1 MGKGMNKT
9 KTVGW
14 QRKKRRPSIKG
25 AFRFFKA
32 RPVWRLSLLVLIIIL
47 ISWQAPRL
55 AVVSNTVQSDID
67 NFLDTLLRLFGWGL
81 VVIAAGIA
89 VIIWL
94 LTADMKAIM
103 RRWREL
109 LAGISLGL
117 AIFGF
122 LAFFVD
128 NNSDILV
135 KATLGGTFGK
145 WVINS
150 PDFWGGVRVFLLAL
164 LTFILLAP
172 QLFMRGLRLLAKGIQ
187 QLPVILQQAGHG
199 IAAGI
204 NRIRREIRA
213 RRAASAIKS
222 AALAQMPEQES
233 IPQQDIMEANIAEI
247 MPDTSLQTDNPI
259 QEPVTTSGGDS
270 WDKLR
275 DTADKLGKT
284 YQKAAAISTTSG
296 WKLPPVDILDE
307 PQKGEFSEADVEQRA
322 RIIENALASYG
333 VEAKVV
339 QTNIGP
345 VVTQFGLEPGWDR
358 KYKDIKEKDTDGN
371 VTVHQEEISRSRVKV
386 DRITSLSND
395 LALAL
400 ATPSI
405 RIEAPIPGK
414 AMIGIEVPNTV
425 ADMVTLKRVVE
436 SASFQKLSHKT
447 NLPLALGKGS
457 GGGEVLCDL
466 SKMPHLLIAG
476 ATGSGKTVCLDS
488 VILSLL
494 MVNTPRDLQ
503 FILIDPKRV
512 ELTSFNSIPHLA
524 VPVIVESARAVEILN
539 WANREMDDR
548 YRRFAASGAR
558 NIQSYNKNNEENP
571 MPYLVIVI
579 DELADLMMAKAQ
591 EVEISICRLA
601 QLARATGIHLVVAT
615 QRPSVDVITGLIKA
629 NFPSRISFAVASQVD
644 SRTILDSV
652 GAEKLLG
659 RGDMLYHPVDAAKP
673 IRAQGCF
680 VSDQEIERV
689 VYFWNS
695 QQPPEGHHPIIQDLN
710 AALASATA
718 ATEPKKA
725 PSDPLMEEAR
735 QLARSHGRIST
746 SFLQRR
752 LGVGYPRAARLL
764 DLLREEENEADD
776 FDEQKEENPKD
787 TL

>member
-1 MGKGMNKT
+1 MPRKKMASQQKAGWRPSGKG
-9 KTVGW
+9 
-14 QRKKRRPSIKG
+14 
-25 AFRFFKA
+25 ALHFFTA
-32 RPVWRLSLLVLIIIL
+32 RPVWRLLLLALIVFL
-47 ISWQAPRL
+47 IAWLGPK
-55 AVVSNTVQSDID
+55 VSTTVQSGVS
-67 NFLDTLLRLFGWGL
+67 TLWERILRLFGWGL
-81 VVIAAGIA
+81 AIILAAIVVL
-89 VIIWL
+89 IWL
-94 LTADMKAIM
+94 LTADLKVILK
-103 RRWREL
+103 RWREL
-109 LAGISLGL
+109 LAGVSLGL

-128 NNSDILV
+128 NDSAILSE
-135 KATLGGTFGK
+135 ATLGGEFGK
-145 WVINS
+145 WIIGS
-150 PDFWGGVRVFLLAL
+150 SDFWGGLRVFLLAL

-172 QLFMRGLRLLAKGIQ
+172 QLFMRGLRFLVKCLR
-187 QLPVILQQAGHG
+187 QLPVVLQQVYNG
-199 IAAGI
+199 IVRGV
-204 NRIRREIRA
+204 NEIRREIRA
-213 RRAASAIKS
+213 RRTVSAMKS
-222 AALAQMPEQES
+222 TSITQNPEPEP
-233 IPQQDIMEANIAEI
+233 ILQQDIAKTEITDAE
-247 MPDTSLQTDNPI
+247 TDI
-259 QEPVTTSGGDS
+259 SSQMQSSSQELPATPEENS
-270 WDKLR
+270 WDKLKN
-275 DTADKLGKT
+275 TADQLGKT
-284 YQKAAAISTTSG
+284 YQKAAAISTISG

-322 RIIENALASYG
+322 RIIENALSSYG

-358 KYKDIKEKDTDGN
+358 KYKEIKEKDDDGN
-371 VTVHQEEISRSRVKV
+371 ITIHQEEVSRSRVKV
-386 DRITSLSND
+386 DRITSLAND

-414 AMIGIEVPNTV
+414 AMVGIEVPNTV

-436 SASFQKLSHKT
+436 SSSFQKLSAKT
-447 NLPLALGKGS
+447 KLPLALGKGS

-476 ATGSGKTVCLDS
+476 ATGSGKTICLDS
-488 VILSLL
+488 IILSLL
-494 MVNTPRDLQ
+494 MVNTPRELQ

-512 ELTSFNSIPHLA
+512 ELTAFNSIPHLA
-524 VPVIVESARAVEILN
+524 VPVIVESTRAVELLN

-548 YRRFAASGAR
+548 YRKFAASGAR
-558 NIQSYNKNNEENP
+558 NIQGYNKNNEENP

-591 EVEISICRLA
+591 DVETSICRLA

-644 SRTILDSV
+644 SRTILDSI

-673 IRAQGCF
+673 VRAQGCF
-680 VSDQEIERV
+680 VSDSEIERV
-689 VYFWNS
+689 VHFWNS
-695 QQPPEGHHPIIQDLN
+695 QQPPEGHYPLIQDLN
-710 AALASATA
+710 AALAAATTA
-718 ATEPKKA
+718 AEPRKA
-725 PSDPLMEEAR
+725 PADPLMEEAR
-735 QLARSHGRIST
+735 QLARDHGHISA

-764 DLLREEENEADD
+764 DLLHEEENSTDD
-776 FDEQKEENPKD
+776 FDEEEKEEPGD
-787 TL
+787 IQ